1 MVLVKPVLD
10 NWQIKAKVD
19 IIIPIPP
26 SDISRTTQPVFII
39 AEAISNYL
47 KIPMSIQVLK
57 KLKHEQLKNASTD
70 KKFDLIK
77 GSIIKDKN
85 FKKKVNILL
94 VDDLFDS
101 GATLNEAVDVLKSDI
116 NVADV
121 YVLTM
126 TKTGRR

>member
-1 MVLVKPVLD
+1 MNQIYMLGTVIQGGEINMV
-10 NWQIKAKVD
+10 I
-19 IIIPIPP
+19 
-26 SDISRTTQPVFII
+26 
-39 AEAISNYL
+39 
-47 KIPMSIQVLK
+47 
-57 KLKHEQLKNASTD
+57 KLKGKWAEGYAIDIHIITK
-70 KKFDLIK
+70 LIK

-94 VDDLFDS
+94 VDDLFDT

>member
-1 MVLVKPVLD
+1 MNQIYMLGTVIQGGEINMV
-10 NWQIKAKVD
+10 I
-19 IIIPIPP
+19 
-26 SDISRTTQPVFII
+26 
-39 AEAISNYL
+39 
-47 KIPMSIQVLK
+47 
-57 KLKHEQLKNASTD
+57 KLKGKWAEGYAIDIHIITK
-70 KKFDLIK
+70 LIK
-77 GSIIKDKN
+77 GSIIKEKN

-101 GATLNEAVDVLKSDI
+101 GATLNEAVDMLKRDI